1 MAAPSSTK
9 FASFDEMND
18 DSLGPNQLY
27 GRSKLAVIL
36 FTRFGLVNKVLT
48 PSASGEKPR
57 IYAIATHPGAVH
69 TGQQD
74 QFKEAYGNVFGTI
87 MKTVTVPFMRAPEQ
101 GSLSTL
107 WAATSDEVEKK
118 DLQGVYVTDPGKWG
132 GETSQAQ
139 NEELGE
145 NLWNLAHTLIKEK
158 AGADA
163 LLDWQST
170 EI

>member
-1 MAAPSSTK
+1 MTAPSSTK
-9 FASFDEMND
+9 FASLDEMND
-18 DSLGPNQLY
+18 DTLGPNQLY
-27 GRSKLAVIL
+27 ARSKLAVIL

-48 PSASGEKPR
+48 PSAAGTKPR

-74 QFKEAYGNVFGTI
+74 QFKEAYGTLFGTV
-87 MKTVTVPFMRAPEQ
+87 MKTVTVPFMRSPEQ

-107 WAATSDEVEKK
+107 WAATSDEVEKQ

-132 GETSQAQ
+132 GESSQAQ
-139 NEELGE
+139 DETIGE
-145 NLWNLAHTLIKEK
+145 NLWKLSHELIREK

-163 LLDWQST
+163 LLDWHST
-170 EI
+170 EV